1 MQNQNINL
9 ALKENSQILT
19 LRKFAFKNHTQTTIY
34 WYLLHLSR

>member
-19 LRKFAFKNHTQTTIY
+19 LRKFAFKNHTNH
-34 WYLLHLSR
+34 YLLVFTSS